1 MCESTVI
8 LKKGSEK
15 EVVMQDVIQVVVK
28 GEDIEVIGI
37 LGDSKKLRGNIAKID
52 LTGHEIIIEGK

>member
-8 LKKGSEK
+8 LKKGSK
-15 EVVMQDVIQVVVK
+15 REVVMKDVIQVLVK

-37 LGDSKKLRGNIAKID
+37 LGDSKNLRGSIAKID
-52 LTGHEIIIEGK
+52 LSGHEIIIEGR